1 MRMAHTK
8 QVGLS
13 VLMVR
18 FVDKR
23 YNTMGCENMAI
34 RVVAYDKSR
43 FNSIEDALYEDS
55 KNYQDASRPVIWY
68 TNRRTGLNGDSSG
81 AMTYNTVEE
90 AQEEI
95 NEWVSNAS
103 VNGTE
108 GLGWAILDEKSVI
121 SKSKKLS
128 KSFNDMVQKQ
138 RVPTLEEDEAL
149 HDFVNH
155 LEWAVMGELLQLK
168 ERIDRFTPPTHP
180 ARYEKMKESFDKFK
194 DEYVK
199 CVDYYASM
207 VMYH

>member
-1 MRMAHTK
+1 
-8 QVGLS
+8 
-13 VLMVR
+13 
-18 FVDKR
+18 
-23 YNTMGCENMAI
+23 MAI

-55 KNYQDASRPVIWY
+55 KNYQDASRPAIWY
-68 TNRRTGLNGDSSG
+68 TNRRTGLKGGDFLG
-81 AMTYNTVEE
+81 AKTYNTIEE

-95 NEWVSNAS
+95 DEWVSNAS